1 LEKWW
6 VFFIFVYIS
15 KTLTEI
21 VLFQQI
27 VHGDKKAFDQLFL
40 SNYKRLCSFAN
51 TFLNDSY
58 EAEEAV
64 QKMFVRLW
72 ENRKKLIIPENP
84 KAFLFKSVY
93 HESMKILRHKTTH
106 SKHITDYFRNLRPA
120 DEERTNY
127 SYFLPHLNKAVEK
140 LPDKCRQIFI
150 LYKMEGL
157 TQKEIANYLEI
168 SVKSVENQVAIAI
181 LKLREELKPYLHLLP
196 ATFLFTFFY

>member
-1 LEKWW
+1 M
-6 VFFIFVYIS
+6 
-15 KTLTEI
+15 TETEH
-21 VLFQQI
+21 FQQI
-27 VHGDKKAFDQLFL
+27 VHGDIKAFDQLFL

-51 TFLNDSY
+51 TFLNDSH

-93 HESMKILRHKTTH
+93 YESMKILRHKTTH
-106 SKHITDYFRNLRPA
+106 SKHITDYFRNLSHA
-120 DEERTNY
+120 NEETTDY
-127 SYFLPHLNKAVEK
+127 SFFLPHLSKAVEK

-150 LYKMEGL
+150 LNKMEGL

-168 SVKSVENQVAIAI
+168 SVKTVENQVAIAVS
-181 LKLREELKPYLHLLP
+181 KLREELKPYLHLLP